1 METPIKINKKI
12 PTVVIVGRTNVGK
25 STLFN
30 RLVRKRE
37 AIVNDQPGVT
47 RDRKEALVEWGECL
61 FYLVD
66 TGGYTLHGEDVFEV
80 EIAEHVKMAIAEADL
95 LLFVVDALTGI
106 SDVDGE
112 IAQFLRKSQ
121 KPCLVCVNKID
132 GPNRLPLCSE
142 FIRLGLGEPMP
153 ISAIGGFGIGDL
165 LTKISEILGPVEKS
179 SMVKKTDTLHLAIL
193 GRPNVGK
200 STFVNTVLGKERVL
214 VTEIPGTTR
223 DSIDVGFEYKGK
235 NLVLIDTAGMRRRSR
250 IETGVEYYS
259 VLRAREA
266 IERCDIGCVL
276 ADVQEGVTQQDLYII
291 RQLVE
296 AKKGIVFAMN
306 KWDLVESHWEKQKQI
321 HQGIQKKLRGLEYV
335 PVLFVSCKTQK
346 GIYLIL
352 DKVLDVIEQTKKRIS
367 PAVLNRFLK
376 NFVSKYQPPAVQGKR
391 VQLSYAV
398 QVSTNPPVFVFFSN
412 YPQLVHKSYQRFL
425 EKQLREEFG
434 FQGVPMTFSFRKK

>member
-1 METPIKINKKI
+1 MEAHIIEKKI

-30 RLVRKRE
+30 RLIGKRE

-47 RDRKEALVEWGECL
+47 RDRKQALVEWGESL

-66 TGGYTLHGEDVFEV
+66 TGGYTLHGQDVFEV
-80 EIAEHVKMAIAEADL
+80 EIAKHVQMAIAEADL

-112 IAQFLRKSQ
+112 IAKFLRKGQ
-121 KPCLVCVNKID
+121 KPCLVCVNKVD

-142 FIRLGLGEPMP
+142 FIRLGLGEPIP

-165 LTKISEILGPVEKS
+165 LAKISEILGPVEK
-179 SMVKKTDTLHLAIL
+179 KPIIEKTEAIHIAIL

-223 DSIDVGFEYKGK
+223 DTIDLELEYKG
-235 NLVLIDTAGMRRRSR
+235 NHLILIDTAGMRRRSR

-259 VLRAREA
+259 VLRTQQAL
-266 IERCDIGCVL
+266 ERCDVACVL
-276 ADVQEGVTQQDLYII
+276 ADAQEGVTQQDLQII
-291 RQLVE
+291 RRAVE

-306 KWDLVESHWEKQKQI
+306 KWDLVENNWEKQKQI
-321 HQGIQKKLRGLEYV
+321 REGIEQKFRGLEYV
-335 PVLFVSCKTQK
+335 PVLFVSCKTKK
-346 GIYLIL
+346 GIHLIL
-352 DKVLDVIEQTKKRIS
+352 DKVLEVSQERKKRIA
-367 PAVLNRFLK
+367 PALLNRFLK
-376 NFVSKYQPPAVQGKR
+376 NLVSQYQPPAVQGKR
-391 VQLSYAV
+391 IQLSYAV
-398 QVSTNPPVFVFFSN
+398 QASTNPPVFVFFSN
-412 YPQLVHKSYQRFL
+412 YPQWVQKNYQRFL
-425 EKQLREEFG
+425 EKQLREQFG
-434 FQGVPMTFSFRKK
+434 FQGVPMTFSFRKKK